1 MLPFG
6 DGYLNLEESNNPQT
20 LSGKTGISGSGQTV
34 TVTLDAGTA
43 NQQVFTG
50 VQVDGLGGWSL
61 PLTATQLAAF
71 TEGGHTLLVTV
82 TDKAGNSSN
91 ATTTVTAS
99 LTLPEPNITEP
110 LFGSDNILN
119 IAEAKDPITLSGTTN
134 STGSAQNISVEIDLN
149 GVIYQAVVT
158 GNTWS
163 VTLPANALSS
173 LAESDDHKLIVTAT
187 DAAGNT
193 ASDTVT
199 FENDFHAPAVT
210 LDTPF
215 GDGYLNATEIA
226 ALSGNAGDATIV
238 MVTIGSNS
246 PIQATITNGQ
256 WSLNAA
262 QLSGLSDGTQ
272 TLTVIATDAAGNSAS
287 VNSQVNI
294 VVNTL
299 PTLTVSSFVGADG
312 LDFEESLT
320 TQTLSGTSTGLEVG
334 QKVTVTFGINQYD
347 AFVGAGGVWSV
358 SIPSSALQQFTA
370 PLTTLA
376 ITAQDKAGNVANTSL
391 DVNVDLT
398 PPPDPRLVINTI
410 ADDNIINA
418 TESQAP
424 ITVSGVVHHGDNPQT
439 ILLDI
444 NGTQPA
450 GAITTNGD
458 GEWSITIPVNDPA
471 YGAFTSNGTVN
482 ITASTQVNSDTI
494 DTSTTVLVDITPP
507 SVAAL
512 TFAGD
517 NKLDNSELATAQTIT
532 GTASVAEAGRFVTVT
547 LETKTYQAQVQS
559 DGTWSVSV
567 PTADLNLL
575 SQGQHFITATLKD
588 AAGNTGTATPLTIVV
603 DTEIPLLTIDAFAGN
618 NILTMA
624 EALLG
629 QVLSGKGEIG
639 ATVTLTAGPLTGSV
653 VVDNSGNWQ
662 IPFTTVDLTKLTD
675 GPQVI
680 GLTITDAVGNSSST
694 SVTLNVA
701 LNQTLGAGVDDI
713 FGGNGILNYAESL
726 IAQVISGHATGSSLG
741 AKVSVTLAGT
751 TLEATV
757 GAGGAWSVS
766 FPPSVLSGL
775 SDGLLQVNVDIVDIN
790 GNSKNQLFDID
801 VLRSVPTIDSVLAFG
816 NNGLNAL
823 EAAADQ
829 TISGVVGNIDLT
841 KGAFKIEVT
850 LGTKT
855 YNTTVGVGGA
865 WSLSIPT
872 LDLKALQDGT
882 LALGVSVTD
891 YAGNVVSK
899 TVNVPA
905 IINNLPSLT
914 LDPIF
919 GDGLLNLGD
928 LVNAQTISGSAL
940 NLVSGTQLTIDLAGV
955 RTLTATVGADGKW
968 SASVGT
974 DALALLQNLGNGNV
988 TVTVSASDSVGNSV
1002 SLGGGLTL
1010 GFSLPVVT
1018 LNPLF
1023 GGDGF
1028 LNAAEAL
1035 VVQTLSGVVTN
1046 AAVGSKITLTLG
1058 ALTLDT
1064 TVGAGGVWSIPVSS
1078 TQLQSLVNGNLTIGA
1093 TVTDSA
1099 GNSNSASAGLTVA
1112 LTPPTITFNPLFGNG
1127 ILDLNDLLSTQVL
1140 SGSSTQAA
1148 AGTTLTLTLGG
1159 KTYTTTINAGG
1170 GWSLNLP
1177 TADLQALADGAMTV
1191 NAQLTNAAGN
1201 GVSQNNLVTVAI
1213 NAAPTIT
1220 LNPLFGGD
1228 GLLNAVEAATNPIIS
1243 GTTTNAVGSTL
1254 RVTLGSRTLTTVVQN
1269 DGTWS
1274 VGLSATDLT
1283 ALTDGTLALGVA
1295 LTNPAG
1301 KNVSV
1306 STNVGIGIHNLPTLS
1321 LGSLFGDGYLN
1332 LTEAQANQ
1340 TISGTVSNA
1349 VDGSIS
1355 VNVGGLVLTTPV
1367 TANGS
1372 WSVTVP
1378 TANLINIVDGNLNV
1392 GVTVTDRYGNSTSAN
1407 GAAIVKTHALPQL
1420 GIDPTTLLSALSI
1433 LTNGLTIHGESR
1445 NVQAGAQVSVSLLKT
1460 NSVLNGIN
1468 LTGTVQAD
1476 GSWTAKL
1483 ESSLLTS
1490 LGLTVLNILTVLTGT
1505 LVSANATDVA
1515 GNSVSVSAGL
1525 TTGISLPLTLASL
1538 ESQSLTLEE
1547 SGVSLETSHT
1557 AAALHD
1563 TSTTHDDSTLT
1574 LASLNE
1580 VQSTGASA
1588 TLTTPSET
1596 SYSIGGVAI
1605 APTDSNTLT
1614 GSDDDDL
1621 LEVSVLDALH
1631 IDGGAGTDTLALNGE
1646 HLALDLTALGL
1657 SIDNI
1662 EIFDLGAS
1670 GTNSITL
1677 DLARALSVTD
1687 KPEDDLR
1694 ILGATGNEVNL
1705 IPDPSGTWALT
1716 GQRALDGM
1724 TFDVYHNSALESSNT
1739 LGDVLVQHGLHVNIV

>member
-790 GNSKNQLFDID
+790 GNSKNQLIDID

-1046 AAVGSKITLTLG
+1046 ATVGSQVSVTLG
-1058 ALTLDT
+1058 SKTFQT
-1064 TVGAGGVWSIPVSS
+1064 TVGAAGAFSLALQPSDLAALVDGSVSVKVEVTNASGNTGSIS
-1078 TQLQSLVNGNLTIGA
+1078 Q
-1093 TVTDSA
+1093 
-1099 GNSNSASAGLTVA
+1099 
-1112 LTPPTITFNPLFGNG
+1112 TITS
-1127 ILDLNDLLSTQVL
+1127 IT
-1140 SGSSTQAA
+1140 
-1148 AGTTLTLTLGG
+1148 
-1159 KTYTTTINAGG
+1159 K
-1170 GWSLNLP
+1170 NLP
-1177 TADLQALADGAMTV
+1177 TISL
-1191 NAQLTNAAGN
+1191 NA
-1201 GVSQNNLVTVAI
+1201 
-1213 NAAPTIT
+1213 
-1220 LNPLFGGD
+1220 LFGGD
-1228 GLLNAVEAATNPIIS
+1228 GYLNVAEAALGQTLS

-1355 VNVGGLVLTTPV
+1355 VNVGGPVLTTPV

-1420 GIDPTTLLSALSI
+1420 EIDPTTLLSALSI